1 MSSACS
7 QAVELP
13 EIVAA
18 IMERLPD
25 NRTLF
30 AALQVSKLW
39 AEEAT
44 TVLWQDYPSISALI
58 QIEDAE
64 RLQYY
69 ANKVLYWEIAHYEDG
84 PELHRKLQ
92 LLRFPRLRQISVL
105 SSYFLDGKK
114 LLGYL
119 QPNLRTLRFLGFWIS
134 NYHLRCIR
142 AHFPALQSLTL
153 QTLRSDGD
161 DSTAHELLQ
170 FLHDMPFLTKI
181 YLGLESSM
189 PDEVYIHLASRLNLT
204 ALDSGNILTLN
215 LIDMMQEVVEQPF
228 SRLLSLTCYS
238 GSKAFSQLSRHLLKV
253 EYLHLHLMDSA
264 RETIFDVGSFTNLL
278 ILELNYCQCP
288 YFDTSIHFPA
298 DGFLALAKR
307 CSHLQQLAV
316 YRWPMDIG
324 NDGIGDINDDVLQE
338 FVSLLPQLTHLQL
351 MINTNLT
358 HRALRILGE
367 GCTTLQE
374 CWLSG
379 KSLQL
384 GPLGSSGPV
393 LFPKLEHLE
402 LWGTQEDLPTTTA
415 AEILHHHAP
424 LTKTVNILDP
434 RFSNGEIHERM
445 QELARR
451 DEAQSLVSSEH

>member
-25 NRTLF
+25 NGALF
-30 AALQVSKLW
+30 VALQVSRLW

-44 TVLWQDYPSISALI
+44 TILWQNYPSISALI

-69 ANKVLYWEIAHYEDG
+69 ANKVSYWKIARYEDG
-84 PELHRKLQ
+84 PDLHRKLQ
-92 LLRFPRLRQISVL
+92 LLRFPRLRQISVH

-119 QPNLRTLRFLGFWIS
+119 QPNLRRLQFLGYFIS

-153 QTLRSDGD
+153 RTLRSDGD

-170 FLHDMPFLTKI
+170 FLHDMPSLTNLR
-181 YLGLESSM
+181 LGLEKAIS
-189 PDEVYIHLASRLNLT
+189 DEVYIHLASRLNLT
-204 ALDSGNILTLN
+204 ALESGKILTLN
-215 LIDMMQEVVEQPF
+215 LIEIMQEEVEQPF
-228 SRLLSLTCYS
+228 SRLLYLECYS
-238 GSKAFSQLSRHLLKV
+238 ESKAFSQLSRHLLNL

-264 RETIFDVGSFTNLL
+264 RETIFDVCSFTSLL
-278 ILELNYCQCP
+278 ILELDYCRCP
-288 YFDTSIHFPA
+288 NFDTSIHFPA
-298 DGFLALAKR
+298 DGFLALAKK
-307 CSHLQQLAV
+307 CSHLQQFAV
-316 YRWPMDIG
+316 DRYPMSIE
-324 NDGIGDINDDVLQE
+324 NDGIGDINDDALQE
-338 FVSLLPQLTHLQL
+338 FVSLLPQLTHLRL
-351 MINTNLT
+351 MIDTNLA

-367 GCTTLQE
+367 GCTMLQE
-374 CWLSG
+374 CGLSG

-393 LFPKLEHLE
+393 LFPKLEHLQ
-402 LWGTQEDLPTTTA
+402 LWDTQEDLPATTA

-424 LTKTVNILDP
+424 RTKRV
-434 RFSNGEIHERM
+434 
-445 QELARR
+445 
-451 DEAQSLVSSEH
+451 

>member
-18 IMERLPD
+18 IMEQLTD

-30 AALQVSKLW
+30 AALQVSRLW

-69 ANKVLYWEIAHYEDG
+69 ANKVSYWNIARDEDG

-92 LLRFPRLRQISVL
+92 LLRFPRLRQISVR
-105 SSYFLDGKK
+105 SSSFLDGKK

-119 QPNLRTLRFLGFWIS
+119 QPNLRRLQFLGYWIS
-134 NYHLRCIR
+134 NYHLKCIR

-153 QTLRSDGD
+153 QNLRADGD

-170 FLHDMPFLTKI
+170 FLHDMPFLTNLR
-181 YLGLESSM
+181 LGLERAIS
-189 PDEVYIHLASRLNLT
+189 DEVFIHLASRLNLF
-204 ALDSGNILTLN
+204 ALHSGKMLTLS
-215 LIDMMQEVVEQPF
+215 LIEMMQDVVEQPF
-228 SRLLSLTCYS
+228 SRLLFLTCRS
-238 GSKAFSQLSRHLLKV
+238 GSKAFSQLSRHLLKI
-253 EYLHLHLMDSA
+253 EDLHLRLMDSA
-264 RETIFDVGSFTNLL
+264 RETIFDVCSFTSLL
-278 ILELNYCQCP
+278 ILELDYSRCQ
-288 YFDTSIHFPA
+288 YFDPSIHFPA

-307 CSHLQQLAV
+307 CSHLQKLAV
-316 YRWPMDIG
+316 DRYPMSIED
-324 NDGIGDINDDVLQE
+324 DGIGDINDDVLQE

-351 MINTNLT
+351 MIDTKLA

-367 GCTTLQE
+367 GCTMLQE

-379 KSLQL
+379 KLLQL

-402 LWGTQEDLPTTTA
+402 LRGTEEDLPAFTA

-424 LTKTVNILDP
+424 RVKTVWIENP
-434 RFSNGEIHERM
+434 RSLNAEIHERM